1 MFLQNQIVPQKS
13 KALECWFS
21 IKGNQS
27 NSNLSGVGVLS
38 TQGKNNQ
45 GLKAISGIENEF
57 GERDF
62 CKEHNLNTWRYYY
75 GNGS

>member
-13 KALECWFS
+13 KTLQRWFS

-27 NSNLSGVGVLS
+27 NSNLSGFGVIS
-38 TQGKNNQ
+38 KSAKKHQ

-62 CKEHNLNTWRYYY
+62 CKGQQPEYMEVLLWEW
-75 GNGS
+75 

>member
-13 KALECWFS
+13 KALRRWFS

-27 NSNLSGVGVLS
+27 NSNLSGVGVLGTS
-38 TQGKNNQ
+38 DESNQ
-45 GLKAISGIENEF
+45 GLKKISGIENEYGKKIF
-57 GERDF
+57 ARDN
-62 CKEHNLNTWRYYY
+62 NLNTWRYYY